1 MKVNCSIV
9 SSDCTLPV
17 ISAGGI
23 GVLVNVDHVAEQL
36 ESQGH
41 HRVQVRGL
49 ADSGW
54 VLNRK
59 QFKPGDCLDVLKCGP
74 TDAVQRGIR

>member
-1 MKVNCSIV
+1 MT
-9 SSDCTLPV
+9 DRLTLSA

-36 ESQGH
+36 RSQGH
-41 HRVQVRGL
+41 QGVQVRGL

-54 VLNRK
+54 ALQRK
-59 QFKPGDCLDVLKCGP
+59 QYKPGDCTHVLSCGISHVVK
-74 TDAVQRGIR
+74 TGFG